1 MSLLKL
7 FTKPHFGVISVW
19 GEAGVGKTTLAL
31 MIAKEHC
38 EFNKCLYVTTEGLD
52 FLKRAIQLG
61 LKLDNLIVFEAFSI
75 EELVELTSAYT
86 LHVYPL
92 IIVDSVNAPL
102 RLHSSPNDF
111 AAFIY
116 VLSRLYSISQLFA
129 VNVFLTLQVR
139 GEEGDIVPVGWKPVA
154 LYSNKMIKLSR
165 FDHQHPGLRVAFYDD
180 KKECFII
187 TGSGLEPAPCPQPPS

>member
-1 MSLLKL
+1 MTLLEL
-7 FTKPHFGVISVW
+7 FAKPYFGMISVW

-31 MIAKEHC
+31 MIAREHC

-75 EELVELTSAYT
+75 EELVELASAYT

-102 RLHSSPNDF
+102 RLHSSSNDF
-111 AAFIY
+111 TAFVY
-116 VLSRLYSISQLFA
+116 VLSRLHSISQLFA

-139 GEEGDIVPVGWKPVA
+139 AEEGSVVPVGWKPVA

-165 FDHQHPGLRVAFYDD
+165 FDHRYPGLRVAFYDD
-180 KKECFII
+180 KKECFTI
-187 TGSGLEPAPCPQPPS
+187 TGSGLEPVPCPQPPS